1 MRRSDIEKKIADK
14 FNLQSSQSEQILDTV
29 IDSMTSVL
37 KEDGRIEIRGFGSF
51 FTKKYGS
58 YGGRNPRT
66 GEHVSVPEKKLP
78 HFRPSKE
85 LLKKLN
91 DDPFGGNNY

>member
-1 MRRSDIEKKIADK
+1 MRKSDIEKEIAEK
-14 FNLQSSQSEQILDTV
+14 FNLQSNQSEQILDT
-29 IDSMTSVL
+29 IISRMTEVL
-37 KEDGRIEIRGFGSF
+37 SEDERIEIRGFGSF
-51 FTKKYGS
+51 FTKKYDS

-91 DDPFGGNNY
+91 NET

>member
-1 MRRSDIEKKIADK
+1 MRRSDIEKEIADRFK
-14 FNLQSSQSEQILDTV
+14 LQPSQSEQILDTI

-37 KEDGRIEIRGFGSF
+37 RSDGRIEIRGFGSF
-51 FTKKYGS
+51 FTKSYGS

-66 GEHVSVPEKKLP
+66 GEYVAVPEKKLP

-91 DDPFGGNNY
+91 DDSLF

>member
-1 MRRSDIEKKIADK
+1 MRKSDIEKDIAEK
-14 FNLQSSQSEQILDTV
+14 FRLQSNQSEQIMDT
-29 IDSMTSVL
+29 IIEKMTQVL
-37 KEDGRIEIRGFGSF
+37 GDDERIEIRGFGSF
-51 FTKKYGS
+51 FTKNYGS

-66 GEHVSVPEKKLP
+66 GERVPVPEKKLP

-91 DDPFGGNNY
+91 DSNSAED

>member
-1 MRRSDIEKKIADK
+1 MRKSDIERQIAEK
-14 FNLQSSQSEQILDTV
+14 FNLQSSQSEQILDT
-29 IDSMTSVL
+29 IISKMTEVL
-37 KEDGRIEIRGFGSF
+37 TDDERIEIRGFGSF
-51 FTKKYGS
+51 FTKSYGS

-66 GEHVSVPEKKLP
+66 GEKVSVPEKKLP

-91 DDPFGGNNY
+91 DWD